1 MIISIKIINTFSIA
15 FFIVFSSEL
24 LGAEQFDLPEPD
36 VLKESYLKGS
46 REEKSQQCR
55 NEIAS
60 VLEEECSSCHNED
73 VTVFT
78 EKGNK
83 TKEDM
88 KAAIAIGV
96 KCEYCHAGKE
106 QFTDKFEIAIN
117 MFKLSEMMDV
127 ECNFCHKGKD
137 VLTHKGETA
146 KTAML
151 LREWVKK
158 GNKVCLKCHDEKKQ
172 FELNSNGKEIL
183 KSQMDEMFQAEDR

>member
-1 MIISIKIINTFSIA
+1 MINSMKILNIFSIA
-15 FFIVFSSEL
+15 FVIVFMSGLS
-24 LGAEQFDLPEPD
+24 GAEHLGLSEPD
-36 VLKESYLKGS
+36 ELKESYLKGS

-60 VLEEECSSCHNED
+60 LLEEECSSCHNED

-96 KCEYCHAGKE
+96 KCKYCHAGKE

-127 ECNFCHKGKD
+127 ECNFCHTGKD
-137 VLTHKGETA
+137 VLTSKGRTA

-151 LREWVKK
+151 VRNWVET
-158 GNKVCLKCHDEKKQ
+158 GNEICLKCHIEKKQ
-172 FELNSNGKEIL
+172 FELNSRGENVL
-183 KSQMDEMFQAEDR
+183 KTLMCE

>member
-1 MIISIKIINTFSIA
+1 MIIIVKIINIFSIA
-15 FFIVFSSEL
+15 FLIVFSSEL
-24 LGAEQFDLPEPD
+24 LGAEQFGLPEPD
-36 VLKESYLKGS
+36 ALKESYLKGS
-46 REEKSQQCR
+46 REEKSRQCR

-60 VLEEECSSCHNED
+60 LLEEECSSCHNED

-106 QFTDKFEIAIN
+106 KFTDKFEMAVN

-137 VLTHKGETA
+137 VLTSRGRTA
-146 KTAML
+146 RTAML
-151 LREWVKK
+151 LQKWVKT
-158 GNKVCLKCHDEKKQ
+158 GNKICLECHVARKQ

-183 KSQMDEMFQAEDR
+183 KTLMCE

>member
-1 MIISIKIINTFSIA
+1 MIISMKIINIFSIA
-15 FFIVFSSEL
+15 FLIAFSSEL
-24 LGAEQFDLPEPD
+24 SGAGQFGLPEPD
-36 VLKESYLKGS
+36 ALRESYLKGS

-60 VLEEECSSCHNED
+60 LLEEECFSCHNED

-106 QFTDKFEIAIN
+106 QFTDKFEMAID

-137 VLTHKGETA
+137 ILTHKGETA

-151 LREWVKK
+151 VQNWVET
-158 GNKVCLKCHDEKKQ
+158 GNEKCLKCHIEKKQ
-172 FELNSNGKEIL
+172 FELNSRGEDVL
-183 KSQMDEMFQAEDR
+183 KTLMCE